1 MRERH
6 RAGKKKYMKTRAVT
20 ELRVI
25 RAIAN
30 MVAGGRRRN
39 SATDKVDADAG
50 GSVRLEATLG

>member
-1 MRERH
+1 MRELH

-25 RAIAN
+25 KAMAN
-30 MVAGGRRRN
+30 IVAGGRQRN

-50 GSVRLEATLG
+50 ESVRPKATLG